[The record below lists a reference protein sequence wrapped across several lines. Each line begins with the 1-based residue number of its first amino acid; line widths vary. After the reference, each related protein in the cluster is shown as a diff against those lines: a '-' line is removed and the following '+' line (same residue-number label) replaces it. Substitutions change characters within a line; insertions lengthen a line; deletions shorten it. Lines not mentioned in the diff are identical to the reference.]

1 MPKHT
6 FIGWVARNSKEYG
19 NGLVFV
25 PGDEPPTR
33 MATYWFA
40 GFTWGYTVIPDEA
53 FPELKWE
60 DEPKKVRVIFVEED

>member
-1 MPKHT
+1 MAEHKT
-6 FIGWVARNSKEYG
+6 IGWVARNSKSEG
-19 NGLVFV
+19 GRLIFV
-25 PGDEPPTR
+25 PGEEPPTR